1 MTSAEDT
8 QFINELLNDMDNA
21 FWNAAPS
28 SPISS
33 PVKAAPMTPK
43 ANAKSSPV
51 HARDLTLEEL
61 TQGAEGWNWED
72 DLLSPQ
78 KSPIKKPVK
87 QKVDPAVTLVRP
99 EFARCMVE
107 TVSVSGFQKELIV
120 KLEGNKERR
129 VVVLCDDWSHLD
141 IQKGDIVSIVG
152 SWETIAESTSSVTL
166 SINIT
171 SRSNLL
177 VHHPDILLTPT
188 ALSSALQCRRKP
200 LLAHLVR
207 NPYGDVT
214 PALIW
219 GNMLHVVVQSC
230 LASGQW
236 GDAHITRCID
246 EVVSNGL
253 LDLVKLEI
261 GVDQAKRE
269 IHARAKGL
277 RAFAQNYIS
286 STPKASAVLTNT
298 RATRSQ
304 TALLALSEF
313 YGSEEDIWSPEYG
326 LKGKIDAVVEAIISE
341 NLSPIRPPVVN
352 SQTLPFEIKT
362 GKTVAGME
370 HRAQTM
376 LYALLIG
383 ERYGV
388 ECPSGLLYYTQSEEV
403 VSVPVGRNEIRG
415 LMIIRNEIAAHMVA
429 RSRSMEL
436 GLAKDVGRPPT
447 AHLPSTIDDERI
459 CKRCN
464 VVNACMLYRKAV
476 ERVDDMSSPIAD
488 TYAVHTSHL
497 TDEQSAFF
505 RKWEAL
511 ISLEEQ
517 DLVRFKKELWTMGA
531 IEREKKGRC
540 FGSMLVDR
548 SFSPPNLEASN
559 SLSGK
564 IHRFTYKFLRSPT
577 PSGTVSSLL
586 NGHLGIGDAITVSVE
601 PHLLA
606 YAQGF
611 IVDLTQRSVTVGI
624 DHDLDDDVLRALIQR
639 RTGIKVEEVIFRI
652 DKDEL
657 FAGMSRIRGNLA
669 QLFYA
674 DGDTRRLELVVD
686 LKRPE
691 FDDSPAAL
699 AEVRRM
705 LDQYTTG
712 LNSSQQ
718 EAIIKALTA
727 RNYALILGMPGTGKT
742 SVIATITKLLVAMG
756 KTVLLASY
764 THSAVDSILLKLKE
778 DENLRIL
785 RIGNIDKVHPD
796 IRKFTISAQK
806 KATSVEQIEEM
817 ILTPPIVATTCLSLD
832 NPLFS
837 RRTFDYCI
845 VDEASQATLPTC
857 IGPLRYAD
865 KFILVG
871 DHFQLPPMVRN
882 PHARK
887 GGLDISLFRR
897 LSEAHPHAAID
908 LVYQYRMN
916 KEIMT
921 LSNELIYNNRLM
933 CASGEVES
941 RSLKLPNPGYLQS
954 IHNGKSPCRQGGQS
968 CWLDRLLSES
978 CKAIFVDTD
987 LLPARDSKQGDLVQ
1001 NETEASL
1008 VFQLTEALLHSGIQE
1023 EQIGVI
1029 SLYRQQIKLLSH
1041 LLAERK
1047 GIEILTADKSQGR
1060 DKECVIISL
1069 VRSNDAGQIG
1079 DLVKDWRR
1087 MNVSFTRAKSK
1098 LVLFGSRKTLEST
1111 PLLEE
1116 FFKLMDLHQWMLKL
1130 PPGADKMHLQLQ
1142 PSGEAVKLE
1151 GYTPE
1156 STLKR
1161 SSEELGS
1168 TADESKENLS
1178 FTPSTPSP
1186 TTDVEDGHRRPSKRT
1201 KPSPP
1206 PPTLSQRGNPHG
1218 SRGGFLRG
1226 RHILQDLVND
1236 GK

>member
-785 RIGNIDKVHPD
+785 RIGNIDKVNIEVMHHCVDTDMEPGAPRHTQVHHLCSKEGNIRGADRRNDPD
-796 IRKFTISAQK
+796 TAYRGNDMFISRQ
-806 KATSVEQIEEM
+806 
-817 ILTPPIVATTCLSLD
+817 
-832 NPLFS
+832 
-837 RRTFDYCI
+837 
-845 VDEASQATLPTC
+845 
-857 IGPLRYAD
+857 
-865 KFILVG
+865 
-871 DHFQLPPMVRN
+871 VRN